1 MSRST
6 VPPGLQRGWFLRFN
20 HTFRD
25 AHNRLYSP
33 HALYSYAHSLV
44 KRLIWTGKGEPGGH
58 ACESP
63 TSERPRQLTTVAIL
77 RMLRWALR
85 LVVVS
90 RSESVETVLNGDL
103 FIDFRCSFDIHF
115 PLVAV
120 SLSASFA

>member
-1 MSRST
+1 MDATNWTGSVRDPYHAFIISNVLRRVLWVDPPSHRDCNGDGFCDST
-6 VPPGLQRGWFLRFN
+6 D
-20 HTFRD
+20 TFRD

-63 TSERPRQLTTVAIL
+63 TSERPRQLTIVAIL

-85 LVVVS
+85 LVVVIAQKVSS
-90 RSESVETVLNGDL
+90 R
-103 FIDFRCSFDIHF
+103 
-115 PLVAV
+115 A
-120 SLSASFA
+120 